1 MEDVLIELF
10 DTAPFLVSLLA
21 GIVTFVSPCVLPL
34 VPAYLSYV
42 SGISIKE
49 LQHDETLSTKQHLK
63 IVIASLMFILGFSL
77 IFILLGASMAELIED
92 IFNYRWVTWIAG
104 GIIAIFGL
112 HTMGVL
118 NIKWLNMS
126 KQSQFGST
134 TGLFAPFILGVSF
147 ALGWTPCIGPIFA
160 AIVSMAAQGAGNGLA
175 LMVTYSVGLAIPFF
189 LAALFTTKALNF
201 FSRIKTHFR
210 MIEIVAG
217 ILLIIIGITIASGG
231 LGRLTAWML

>member
-1 MEDVLIELF
+1 MEETLINLF

-21 GIVTFVSPCVLPL
+21 GILTFISPCVLPL

-49 LQHDETLSTKQHLK
+49 LQHDETLTAKQHLK
-63 IVIASLMFILGFSL
+63 IITASLMFILGFSL

-92 IFNYRWVTWIAG
+92 IFNYRWVNWIAG
-104 GIIAIFGL
+104 GIIIIFGL
-112 HTMGVL
+112 HTMGAVQ
-118 NIKWLNMS
+118 IKWLNMS

-134 TGLFAPFILGVSF
+134 SGLFAPFVLGVSF

-175 LMVTYSVGLAIPFF
+175 LMVTYSFGLAIPFF
-189 LAALFTTKALNF
+189 LAALFTTKAIHF
-201 FSRIKTHFR
+201 FTKIKTHFR
-210 MIEIVAG
+210 MIEIIAG
-217 ILLIIIGITIASGG
+217 LLLIIIGITIASGG
-231 LGRLTAWML
+231 LGKLTAWML